1 MVYIKNNKKYS
12 CSFKVDKDGERT
24 VFTFDCLRRY
34 TDTGNLLTSG
44 VTELKEKDYDWLYSN
59 CRQFK
64 DFIDRG
70 VFVKQKTNGL
80 AKAEDK
86 VAAQEKKIS
95 ELETLLAKKTKE
107 ASAATNDTIDKLE
120 NENRTLKKE
129 LEALRNKVKE
139 NSNKNED
146 F

>member
-1 MVYIKNNKKYS
+1 MVYIKNNKKYA
-12 CSFKVDKDGERT
+12 CSFKVVKDGERT

-86 VAAQEKKIS
+86 VAAQEKRIA
-95 ELETLLAKKTKE
+95 ELEQQLAEKTKE
-107 ASAATNDTIDKLE
+107 ASAATNEALEKLQEE
-120 NENRTLKKE
+120 NNTLKKQ
-129 LEALRNKVKE
+129 LEALGRKPASKGKE
-139 NSNKNED
+139 TEE

>member
-12 CSFKVDKDGERT
+12 CSFTVNKDGKRT

-34 TDTGNLLTSG
+34 TDTGNLFTSG
-44 VTELKEKDYDWLYSN
+44 VTELSEKDFNWLYSN
-59 CRQFK
+59 SKQFK
-64 DFIDRG
+64 DYVDRG

-80 AKAEDK
+80 ARAEDK
-86 VAAQEKKIS
+86 VASQEKRIA
-95 ELETLLAKKTKE
+95 ELEGLLAEKTKE

-120 NENRTLKKE
+120 NENRTLKEE
-129 LEALRNKVKE
+129 LEAIRKKARE
-139 NSNKNED
+139 NSKNED